1 MKNEYLRVFKALSDE
16 QRVRVLELLC
26 EGETCACSLLEDL
39 EISQPTLSHHMKILC
54 ESGIVRSRR
63 AGKWNYYAIDEDG
76 CKHAIK
82 LIEAVADKSLGK
94 LLLIGI
100 MQRALCVLKRSQA
113 GGMGA
118 HVIVRSGCYEVV

>member
-63 AGKWNYYAIDEDG
+63 AGKWNYYAIDDDG
-76 CKHAIK
+76 CTHAVK
-82 LIEAVADKSLGK
+82 LIEAIASKKIKSI
-94 LLLIGI
+94 LLIGNVR
-100 MQRALCVLKRSQA
+100 RALLILKRSQS
-113 GGMGA
+113 GM
-118 HVIVRSGCYEVV
+118 HVRAVIKSGCCTAV

>member
-1 MKNEYLRVFKALSDE
+1 MKNDYIRVFKALSDE

-26 EGETCACSLLEDL
+26 EGETCACHLLEDL

-82 LIEAVADKSLGK
+82 LIEAIAGKNLKSM
-94 LLLIGI
+94 LIVGRI
-100 MQRALCVLKRSQA
+100 RRGLIILKRSQSA
-113 GGMGA
+113 TR
-118 HVIVRSGCYEVV
+118 VRVLVKSGCCEAV